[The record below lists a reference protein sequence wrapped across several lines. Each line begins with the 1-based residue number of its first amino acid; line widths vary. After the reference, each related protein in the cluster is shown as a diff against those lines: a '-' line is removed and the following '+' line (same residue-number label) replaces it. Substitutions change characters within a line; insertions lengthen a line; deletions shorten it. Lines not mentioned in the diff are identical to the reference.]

1 MEEVQWGSNEATT
14 DRMRTAAMP
23 QIVQRIYH
31 AVTGAPRDPRARS
44 RDDVT
49 AGGVLSPTRLG
60 IDIDEQWPSL
70 KLVGFG
76 VYYAWIWVSYNSS
89 VLMAGDAPEAQV
101 ADTVFATYLAS
112 TLALAAMLLV
122 LSCAVAR
129 VRRLVESKGVV
140 LAFALLASAATAGTY
155 LTSAGGAAGNAAH
168 YAVSAL
174 TGVGTSLIVL
184 RFGLVYAKMPPREV
198 VMYSTASFVFAC
210 LIYFVAVGLPEP
222 LGLGFTACLPVVAAL
237 TTMTGAE
244 LSEGESRPERLP
256 VPAPRVG
263 RFFARLVAAV
273 VIFSVVVGVARG
285 FSIMND
291 PASTLDEQG
300 SLIVFGS
307 AVFAGAVFLIVGLLG
322 RSFDI
327 SCLYYPA
334 ILLLAAGILV
344 TPLLD
349 QGSAFNNYFVGIA
362 YNCFVLVIWCLLAYV
377 AYQSSLPAL
386 RVFGLGRGAS
396 ALGTT
401 VGWFLGSRLLALPEE
416 SVFSLNMV
424 SVSMVFALLVVSMLV
439 LNDRVIGAAL
449 RAPAGR
455 GAGGSGERG
464 GSDEAGGLG
473 ADGGG
478 DLGGGPVAEV
488 AGRGAAEGDPAAK
501 VVGGALASGPAAG
514 AGGCGACD
522 EERGGGVVDPGT
534 PPEPLDA
541 AEAAWRLHAARCD
554 ALAARYGLSPR
565 ERDVLYLLARGRSID
580 YIAQDLSI
588 SFNTAKSHIRHIYV
602 KADIHSRQ
610 ELLDLMDSELDLS

>member
-1 MEEVQWGSNEATT
+1 
-14 DRMRTAAMP
+14 MP
-23 QIVQRIYH
+23 QIIQRIYG
-31 AVTGAPRDPRARS
+31 AITGAPKDPRARS
-44 RDDVT
+44 CDDV
-49 AGGVLSPTRLG
+49 AAVGVLSPTRLG

-76 VYYAWIWVSYNSS
+76 IYYAWIWVSYNSS
-89 VLMAGDAPEAQV
+89 VLMVGDAGEAQT

-122 LSCAVAR
+122 LSCTVSR
-129 VRRLVESKGVV
+129 VRRLVESKGIV
-140 LAFALLASAATAGTY
+140 LAFSLLASVATAGTY
-155 LTSAGGAAGNAAH
+155 LTSAGGAADNAPL
-168 YAVSAL
+168 YAMSAL

-222 LGLGFTACLPVVAAL
+222 LGLGFTACLPVAAAL

-244 LSEGESRPERLP
+244 LSEGGPRPERSEAA
-256 VPAPRVG
+256 APRVG
-263 RFFARLVAAV
+263 RFFARLVMAV
-273 VIFSVVVGVARG
+273 VVFSVVVGVARG
-285 FSIMND
+285 FSIMSD

-307 AVFAGAVFLIVGLLG
+307 AVFAGVVFLIVGLLG

-349 QGSAFNNYFVGIA
+349 QGGAFNNYFVGIA

-401 VGWFLGSRLLALPEE
+401 VGWFLGSRLLALPDE
-416 SVFSLNMV
+416 SVFSLSMV

-455 GAGGSGERG
+455 GTGGDEKRGGSGASDAEGEPSG
-464 GSDEAGGLG
+464 GRDEAV
-473 ADGGG
+473 A
-478 DLGGGPVAEV
+478 LGGAGVGGASTAEV
-488 AGRGAAEGDPAAK
+488 AGRRAAEGGSAAE
-501 VVGGALASGPAAG
+501 VVGGAGGNGLVASD
-514 AGGCGACD
+514 GGCGACD
-522 EERGGGVVDPGT
+522 EERGGGAAGSGA

-541 AEAAWRLHAARCD
+541 AEAVWRLHAARCD
-554 ALAARYGLSPR
+554 TLAARYGLSPR

-610 ELLDLMDSELDLS
+610 ELLDLMDSESDPS

>member
-1 MEEVQWGSNEATT
+1 MEEVQWELNEATT
-14 DRMRTAAMP
+14 DQVRTAAMP
-23 QIVQRIYH
+23 QIVQRIYS
-31 AVTGAPRDPRARS
+31 AVTGAPKDPPARS
-44 RDDVT
+44 HDDVT

-60 IDIDEQWPSL
+60 IDIDQQWPSL

-76 VYYAWIWVSYNSS
+76 IYYAWIWVSYNSS
-89 VLMAGDAPEAQV
+89 VLMVGDAPKAQA
-101 ADTVFATYLAS
+101 ADTVSATYLAS
-112 TLALAAMLLV
+112 TLALATMLLV
-122 LSCAVAR
+122 LSCAVSR
-129 VRRLVESKGVV
+129 VRRLVESKGIV
-140 LAFALLASAATAGTY
+140 LAFSLLASVATAGTY
-155 LTSAGGAAGNAAH
+155 LTSAGGAADNAPL
-168 YAVSAL
+168 YAMSAL

-244 LSEGESRPERLP
+244 LSEGGSRPEDP
-256 VPAPRVG
+256 GASAPRVG
-263 RFFARLVAAV
+263 RFFVRLVAAV
-273 VIFSVVVGVARG
+273 VVFSVVVGVARG
-285 FSIMND
+285 FSIMSD

-349 QGSAFNNYFVGIA
+349 QDGAFNNYFVGIA

-401 VGWFLGSRLLALPEE
+401 VGWFLGSRLLALPDE
-416 SVFSLNMV
+416 SVFSLSMV

-449 RAPAGR
+449 RAPTGR
-455 GAGGSGERG
+455 GVGGGGERG
-464 GSDEAGGLG
+464 GSG
-473 ADGGG
+473 ADGIEGAPAGARDEPDVREDVSGG
-478 DLGGGPVAEV
+478 DAPGSAALG
-488 AGRGAAEGDPAAK
+488 D
-501 VVGGALASGPAAG
+501 GPAADG
-514 AGGCGACD
+514 SVAADG
-522 EERGGGVVDPGT
+522 RGGGAFG
-534 PPEPLDA
+534 EGASEALDA
-541 AEAAWRLHAARCD
+541 AEAVWRLHAARCD
-554 ALAARYGLSPR
+554 SLAARYGLSPR

-610 ELLDLMDSELDLS
+610 ELLDLMDSEIDLA